1 MCKKNNK
8 IIIIIITIKFNQ
20 KKNINITAFRE
31 KTKKSDKENKI
42 IKYPKHISSFSSWG
56 TCKGNT
62 TKKKSPP
69 CICHFHLKNIFMGAN
84 ESTPRNNAVND
95 STFVPP
101 IGDYDNFDILKHAEN
116 PAYG

>member
-1 MCKKNNK
+1 
-8 IIIIIITIKFNQ
+8 
-20 KKNINITAFRE
+20 
-31 KTKKSDKENKI
+31 
-42 IKYPKHISSFSSWG
+42 
-56 TCKGNT
+56 
-62 TKKKSPP
+62 
-69 CICHFHLKNIFMGAN
+69 MGAN